1 MKEEFSPLSF
11 LSSSIPPEKINLKFS
26 QKSYIIYIES
36 ERERSFKM
44 INLIDKIYRILNAC
58 KGFMVGYSSD
68 TFSDGY
74 FYIEYEGKAYAV
86 KVAEMPMKENESSS
100 SRVGKVQYYI

>member
-1 MKEEFSPLSF
+1 
-11 LSSSIPPEKINLKFS
+11 
-26 QKSYIIYIES
+26 
-36 ERERSFKM
+36 M

-58 KGFMVGYSSD
+58 KGFSVGYSSD

-86 KVAEMPMKENESSS
+86 KIAEMPMKENESSS

>member
-1 MKEEFSPLSF
+1 
-11 LSSSIPPEKINLKFS
+11 
-26 QKSYIIYIES
+26 
-36 ERERSFKM
+36 M

-58 KGFMVGYSSD
+58 KGFEVGYSSD